1 MSTRAI
7 KFLKQRKVSFKV
19 IKYRHDEKG
28 AEFASKATGFALEQ
42 TIKTLVVN
50 LGNQKYC
57 LTLLPGSRQLD
68 PKALA
73 RIFSVKR
80 TSMAEIST
88 AEKLTG
94 YMVGGISPFGTK
106 KSFPVV
112 MEASIVNYEKI
123 HINAGQRGAML
134 EMDPADIVRVL
145 KCEVAEIA
153 SL

>member
-28 AEFASKATGFALEQ
+28 AEFASRATGFALGQ
-42 TIKTLVVN
+42 TIKTLVVD

-57 LTLLPGSRQLD
+57 LALLPGSRQLD

-73 RIFSVKR
+73 RIFGVKR
-80 TSMAEIST
+80 TAMAGTEA

-94 YMVGGISPFGTK
+94 YLVGGISPFGTR
-106 KSFPVV
+106 KSFPIV
-112 MEASIVNYEKI
+112 MEASTAGCEKV
-123 HINAGQRGAML
+123 HINAGQRGIML

-145 KCEVAEIA
+145 KCVVADIA
-153 SL
+153 K

>member
-7 KFLKQRKVSFKV
+7 KFLKQKKVSFKV
-19 IKYRHDEKG
+19 IKYRHDQKG

-42 TIKTLVVN
+42 TIKTLVMD
-50 LGNQKYC
+50 LGNQQYC
-57 LTLLPGSRQLD
+57 LTLLPGSHQLD

-94 YMVGGISPFGTK
+94 YMVGGISPFGTRQRLETVIE
-106 KSFPVV
+106 S
-112 MEASIVNYEKI
+112 SILNYREI
-123 HINAGQRGAML
+123 LINAGQRGVLLKMA
-134 EMDPADIVRVL
+134 PSDIVTALGCKVTS
-145 KCEVAEIA
+145 IA
-153 SL
+153 R

>member
-7 KFLKQRKVSFKV
+7 QFLKQRKVSFTV
-19 IKYRHDEKG
+19 IKYRHVEKG

-42 TIKTLVVN
+42 TIKTLVVD
-50 LGNQKYC
+50 LGNQQYC

-94 YMVGGISPFGTK
+94 YMVGGISPFGTR
-106 KSFPVV
+106 KSFPIV
-112 MEASIVNYEKI
+112 MESNIVNYEKI

-134 EMDPADIVRVL
+134 EMDPADIVRIL
-145 KCEVAEIA
+145 KCKVADIVK
-153 SL
+153 